1 MPNWLENAWFRLT
14 TSDRAIAHIALKEAL
29 DALQASAQETLPRS
43 PAQPASRRETRTTG
57 LPTTPGTD
65 TAITRNPS
73 TSRRNSAHVP
83 MPVLHRYSG
92 KEAIE
97 VRDQTFF
104 RALCAGA
111 CLAALADG
119 IVHPSELEILT
130 RAVRNVMEI
139 SGYAESEALA
149 YFQVCVDALCTN
161 PSNRSAL
168 LSSIQAI
175 QGRIWQA
182 RRLMRVCLDLCQ
194 SDNEFLESERAELK
208 DICETLSL
216 NPRNYGL
223 HKAA

>member
-29 DALQASAQETLPRS
+29 DALQASAQETLPRTQTRS
-43 PAQPASRRETRTTG
+43 ESLRTPRPTDVELSARGSTPAARNRPA
-57 LPTTPGTD
+57 
-65 TAITRNPS
+65 TRNHSGPG
-73 TSRRNSAHVP
+73 P
-83 MPVLHRYSG
+83 FPVLHRYSG
-92 KEAIE
+92 REAIE

-119 IVHPSELEILT
+119 IVLPSELDILT

-149 YFQVCVDALCTN
+149 YFQVCVDALGTN

-208 DICETLSL
+208 DICQTLSL
-216 NPRNYGL
+216 NPRHYGL